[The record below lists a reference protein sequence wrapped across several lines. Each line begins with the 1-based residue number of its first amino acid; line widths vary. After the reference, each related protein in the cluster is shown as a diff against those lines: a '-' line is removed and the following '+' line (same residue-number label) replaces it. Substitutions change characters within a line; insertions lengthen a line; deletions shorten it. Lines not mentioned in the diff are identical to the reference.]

1 MDVKEHK
8 ESFEAIYRN
17 CPLNASHLTFPLA
30 EIDKFEWHR
39 GPWGNEYFSYYY
51 RRFTY
56 HILNRLDVKDGHRI
70 LVVGCG
76 AGLEEKNIDTLY
88 PNVELWSIDISQEMI
103 KKAIANQSPSHFVV
117 SLAEA
122 LPFRDNNFDRVVS
135 REVIEHVM
143 VPQKM
148 MSEISRV
155 LKPKGIAVI
164 TTENGGSFSPTN
176 FYVIHISSRLAKLL
190 RCPVSTP
197 EYKDEAPKLSEM
209 KNYLRNASLELVEYF
224 WDGALY
230 KSLIHLRKFVRFKVS
245 AWAHWFSC
253 LENNRTMAYRF
264 CDQAKFILRK
274 PEAPEATA
282 SNGAEISYS
291 CIRCNGALRRLADDG
306 CACENCGRRYSI
318 IDGIPNMVPCDD
330 RQYENHIREI
340 PSGRCLRRMAF
351 RVIDYVLIRAY
362 FVVYFLSA
370 FLCTLFVK
378 KNNKRYSHLLAAD
391 DALLQHQIKR

>member
-17 CPLNASHLTFPLA
+17 RELDASHLTFPLA

-39 GPWGNEYFSYYY
+39 GPWGNEYYSYYY

-56 HILNRLDVKDGHRI
+56 HILNRLDVKEGHRI

-76 AGLEEKNIDTLY
+76 AGLEEKNMDTLY

-103 KKAIANQSPSHFVV
+103 KKAITNQSPSHFAV

-122 LPFRDNNFDRVVS
+122 LPFRDNNFDRVIS

-148 MSEISRV
+148 ISEISRV
-155 LKPKGIAVI
+155 LKPKEIAVI
-164 TTENGGSFSPTN
+164 TTENGESFSPIN
-176 FYVIHISSRLAKLL
+176 FYVIHISSCLAKLL
-190 RCPVSTP
+190 RCPVLTP
-197 EYKDEAPKLSEM
+197 EYKDEAPKLSEI
-209 KNYLRNASLELVEYF
+209 KNYSRNAGLELVEYF

-230 KSLIHLRKFVRFKVS
+230 KSLIHLRSFVRFKVS

-253 LENNRTMAYRF
+253 LENNRTVAYRF
-264 CDQAKFILRK
+264 CDQVKYILRK
-274 PEAPEATA
+274 PEAPEAA
-282 SNGAEISYS
+282 LSNDAKTSYL
-291 CIRCNGALRRLADDG
+291 CILCNGALRRVVDDR
-306 CACENCGRRYSI
+306 CECENCGQRYSI
-318 IDGIPNMVPCDD
+318 VDGIPNIVQDND
-330 RQYENHIREI
+330 RQYENHVREI
-340 PSGRCLRRMAF
+340 PSGRRWRQMAF
-351 RVIDYVLIRAY
+351 RVVDHVLIRVY
-362 FVVYFLSA
+362 FVMYFLSA

-378 KNNKRYSHLLAAD
+378 KNHKRYSHLLAAD

>member
-17 CPLNASHLTFPLA
+17 RQLDVSHLTFPLA
-30 EIDKFEWHR
+30 EIDKFEWYR
-39 GPWGNEYFSYYY
+39 GPWGNEYYSYYY

-56 HILNRLDVKDGHRI
+56 HILNRLNVKEGHRI

-103 KKAIANQSPSHFVV
+103 KKAITNQSPSHFVV

-122 LPFRDNNFDRVVS
+122 LPFLDNSFDRVIS

-148 MSEISRV
+148 ISEISRV

-164 TTENGGSFSPTN
+164 TTENGESFSPIN
-176 FYVIHISSRLAKLL
+176 FYAIHISSRLAKLL

-197 EYKDEAPKLSEM
+197 EFKDEAPKLSEM
-209 KNYLRNASLELVEYF
+209 KNYSRNAGLELVEYF

-230 KSLIHLRKFVRFKVS
+230 KSLIHLRGFVRFKVS

-264 CDQAKFILRK
+264 CDQVKYILRK
-274 PEAPEATA
+274 PEAPEAA
-282 SNGAEISYS
+282 LSNDAKTFYS
-291 CIRCNGALRRLADDG
+291 CILCNGPLLRLPDDEY
-306 CACENCGRRYSI
+306 ACKNCGQIHSI
-318 IDGIPNMVPCDD
+318 INGIPNLVRSDD
-330 RQYENHIREI
+330 RQHKNNLHVI
-340 PSGRCLRRMAF
+340 SNGRRWRRMAF

-362 FVVYFLSA
+362 FVMYFLSA
-370 FLCTLFVK
+370 LLCTLFVK
-378 KNNKRYSHLLAAD
+378 KNHKRYSHLLAAD